1 MARDTFGLANERAQH
16 RAEQGTPVQTD
27 EGVDAAA
34 NYVEP
39 QGMTNSAPNGVAKH
53 ISHPPPFK
61 PNSWIPIEEH
71 VLGKPQRKVKVIS
84 IGCGFS
90 GV

>member
-1 MARDTFGLANERAQH
+1 MARDTFGLANGRAQQ
-16 RAEQGTPVQTD
+16 RAEQGTPIQAG

-34 NYVEP
+34 NYVESH
-39 QGMTNSAPNGVAKH
+39 GMTNGTPDGA
-53 ISHPPPFK
+53 HPPPFK
-61 PNSWIPIEEH
+61 PDSWIPIEEH
-71 VLGKPQRKVKVIS
+71 VLGKPQRKVKIIS

>member
-1 MARDTFGLANERAQH
+1 MARDTFGLANERAQQ
-16 RAEQGTPVQTD
+16 RAEQGTPIQAG
-27 EGVDAAA
+27 EGTDAAA
-34 NYVEP
+34 NYVESH
-39 QGMTNSAPNGVAKH
+39 GMTNSAPDGVAKH

-61 PNSWIPIEEH
+61 PDSWIPIEEH
-71 VLGKPQRKVKVIS
+71 VLGKPRRKVKIIS